1 MLKSHKKLQDQFL
14 KQVRQAVK
22 KSTRLEKKTIALAK
36 SIKSRKEFWL
46 DIENMCQQ
54 NN

>member
-14 KQVRQAVK
+14 KQVRKAAK
-22 KSTRLEKKTIALAK
+22 YSADKELKAKT
-36 SIKSRKEFWL
+36 RKEFWL
-46 DIENMCQQ
+46 DIERMCQQ